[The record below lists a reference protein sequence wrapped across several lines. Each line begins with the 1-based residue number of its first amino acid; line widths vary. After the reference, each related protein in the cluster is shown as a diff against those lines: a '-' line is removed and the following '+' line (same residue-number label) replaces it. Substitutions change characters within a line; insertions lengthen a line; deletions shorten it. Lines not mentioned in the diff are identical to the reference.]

1 MAYVYRHIRLD
12 KNEPFYIGIGSDI
25 TNKRANEK
33 ARRSKFWKKIV
44 AKTDYE
50 IEILFD
56 DISFDEAKVKEIEFI
71 KLYGRKDL
79 NTGCLVNM
87 TDGGDGLINKVFTLE
102 YRKNL
107 SNSMKGRV
115 LSEEQKA
122 KLRTYRLG
130 VPNSPE
136 ARAKISKANKGR
148 INTPELMELLRNR
161 KGEKNPSFGIT
172 GARYKN
178 FKGYIQVFKNG
189 VYFGRYEG
197 IRDCA
202 ESLGVTATKVSAVLN
217 GRRNHTGGYTFK
229 RISHEA
235 EAI

>member
-12 KNEPFYIGIGSDI
+12 KNEPFYIGIGSDM
-25 TNKRANEK
+25 TYKRAKEK
-33 ARRSKFWKKIV
+33 SRRSQLWNKII

-50 IEILFD
+50 VEILVD
-56 DISFDEAKVKEIEFI
+56 DITFDYAKLKEIEFI
-71 KLYGRKDL
+71 KLYGRIDL
-79 NTGCLVNM
+79 GNGTLANL
-87 TDGGDGLINKVFTLE
+87 TDGGDGLINRIFTSE
-102 YRKNL
+102 HRRKL
-107 SNSMKGRV
+107 SLSQVGRK
-115 LSEEQKA
+115 LSEEQKD
-122 KLRTYRLG
+122 KLRKYRIG
-130 VPNSPE
+130 IPNSPE
-136 ARAKISKANKGR
+136 ARLKISKANKGR

-161 KGEKNPSFGIT
+161 TGKKNPAFGIT
-172 GARYKN
+172 GVKCKN

-229 RISHEA
+229 RIMP
-235 EAI
+235 

>member
-12 KNEPFYIGIGSDI
+12 KNEPFYIGIGSDM
-25 TNKRANEK
+25 TYKRANER

-56 DISFDEAKVKEIEFI
+56 EISFDEAKFKEIEFI
-71 KLYGRKDL
+71 KIYGRKDL
-79 NTGCLVNM
+79 NTGCLVNL
-87 TDGGDGLINKVFTLE
+87 TDGGDGLINKVFTPE

-115 LSEEQKA
+115 LSEETKA

-148 INTPELMELLRNR
+148 KNSDALMELLINR
-161 KGEKNPSFGIT
+161 KGKKNPAFGIT
-172 GARYKN
+172 GAKCKN
-178 FKGYIQVFKNG
+178 FRGFIEVSKDG
-189 VYFGRYEG
+189 VYLGKYEG
-197 IRDCA
+197 IRHCA
-202 ESLGVTATKVSAVLN
+202 ESFGVTATKVSAVIN

-229 RISHEA
+229 RI
-235 EAI
+235 